1 MSKWWTFSP
10 LSRSWGFCLD
20 IFMPS
25 LNIFLFLSELLPSS
39 LMELRSACT
48 SHWRSRSFCRCCL
61 LEMTSLLHPA
71 QLVLLPPDLSRGTP
85 PRTPVCAALPAGRL
99 APCLWPD
106 IFSRGH
112 PVLLAGWV
120 FSRQNTQAT
129 QATPHL
135 SCFQSQCQ
143 NLIRSPGLP
152 YLNYT
157 QLGLKT

>member
-1 MSKWWTFSP
+1 
-10 LSRSWGFCLD
+10 
-20 IFMPS
+20 MPS

-39 LMELRSACT
+39 WMELRSACT
-48 SHWRSRSFCRCCL
+48 SHWRSGSFRRCYI
-61 LEMTSLLHPA
+61 LEITSLLHPV
-71 QLVLLPPDLSRGTP
+71 QLVLLPLDFARGTP
-85 PRTPVCAALPAGRL
+85 PRIPVYVALPAGRP

-106 IFSRGH
+106 VFSRAH

-120 FSRQNTQAT
+120 FSRQSTQAT

-143 NLIRSPGLP
+143 NLIRSPCLP

-157 QLGLKT
+157 QLSLKT